1 MPLPKIEEV
10 RKLNDQELAD
20 EILAAKRELFEL
32 RLQQAT
38 RRLEKPHQ
46 FKHLRHRIAQM
57 LTVERERQLA
67 EAQAPTDTPATN
79 ETPVT
84 DETDKEEE

>member
-1 MPLPKIEEV
+1 MPLPKVEDA

-32 RLQQAT
+32 RMQKAT

-46 FKHLRHRIAQM
+46 FRHVRHRVAQLM
-57 LTVERERQLA
+57 TVERERQIA
-67 EAQAPTDTPATN
+67 TAQVSADAPQPDTQ
-79 ETPVT
+79 
-84 DETDKEEE
+84 EE